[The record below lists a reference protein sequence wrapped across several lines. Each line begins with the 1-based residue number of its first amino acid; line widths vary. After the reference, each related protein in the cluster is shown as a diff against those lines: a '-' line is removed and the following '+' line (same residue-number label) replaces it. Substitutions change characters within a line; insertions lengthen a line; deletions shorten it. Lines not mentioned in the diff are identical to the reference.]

1 MKGRVFNLAYALG
14 LHRRTSSLM
23 LQSTFSLS
31 YEKQQIQIRRA
42 TLAFRAIR
50 NPEVVGSVRAPN
62 PGVGGAGVPPLY
74 IPAEMRRD
82 AVRHTG

>member
-1 MKGRVFNLAYALG
+1 MKNSFGEL
-14 LHRRTSSLM
+14 
-23 LQSTFSLS
+23 
-31 YEKQQIQIRRA
+31 QIQIRRA
-42 TLAFRAIR
+42 TLGFRAIR
-50 NPEVVGSVRAPN
+50 NPEVVGRVRAPN